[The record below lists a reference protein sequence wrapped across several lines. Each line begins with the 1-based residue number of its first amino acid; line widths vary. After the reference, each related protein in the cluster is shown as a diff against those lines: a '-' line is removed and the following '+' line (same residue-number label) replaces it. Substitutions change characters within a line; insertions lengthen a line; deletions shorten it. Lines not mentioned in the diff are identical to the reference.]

1 MKKLL
6 YLISTAALA
15 WALTLIIP
23 WWGIMIAALV
33 TSFFIAPKNSSA
45 FWIPFVAIGLL
56 WGLQAF
62 IMSEPNDFIM
72 AERIARLFPLEG
84 NVTLLILVT
93 SVIGGVAA
101 GFSGLL
107 GSALAGNTK

>member
-1 MKKLL
+1 MKNLL
-6 YLISTAALA
+6 FLVSTAALA
-15 WALTLIIP
+15 WILTMFIP
-23 WWGIMIAALV
+23 WWGIMIAAIV
-33 TSFFIAPKNSSA
+33 TSYFMAPKNSLA

-62 IMSEPNDFIM
+62 FLSEPNDFIM

-93 SVIGGVAA
+93 SVTGAIAA

-107 GSALAGNTK
+107 GRALSKGTK